1 MFVPDV
7 VNNLNVKV
15 FNLMSKTNETRHIK
29 WHEKCKCKSRLDA
42 SVCNKNNTGIM
53 INAGLNIKNWFI
65 KDLCDKGYIWNSS
78 NCECECDKS
87 CDVGEYLDYKKLA
100 DKLVEECTENIDEVK
115 MASGNMHKII
125 AVHVQCTLCCFQ

>member
-87 CDVGEYLDYKKLA
+87 CDVGEYLDCKNCKCSEKLA
-100 DKLVEECTENIDEVK
+100 DKQMLKNVPK
-115 MASGNMHKII
+115 LLKKWK
-125 AVHVQCTLCCFQ
+125 

>member
-1 MFVPDV
+1 MRKF
-7 VNNLNVKV
+7 
-15 FNLMSKTNETRHIK
+15 RY
-29 WHEKCKCKSRLDA
+29 RLDA
-42 SVCNKNNTGIM
+42 SVFNNKQRWIDDKCRCECKERIDKGV
-53 INAGLNIKNWFI
+53 
-65 KDLCDKGYIWNSS
+65 CDKGYFLNPS